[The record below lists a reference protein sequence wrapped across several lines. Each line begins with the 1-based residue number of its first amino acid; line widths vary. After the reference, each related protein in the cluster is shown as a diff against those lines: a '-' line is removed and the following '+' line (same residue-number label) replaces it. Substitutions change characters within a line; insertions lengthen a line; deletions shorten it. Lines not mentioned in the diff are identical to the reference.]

1 MDDQDWMNEFNL
13 PNIPYADDFV
23 ERSEIKIKLQALNI
37 EDFTFCQKKTVS
49 RVTFDPIIVKFY
61 YK

>member
-1 MDDQDWMNEFNL
+1 MDDQDWLLEFNL
-13 PNIPYADDFV
+13 PNIPYANDFV

-37 EDFTFCQKKTVS
+37 EEMTVVSKKRDS
-49 RVTFDPIIVKFY
+49 RVTFDPIVVHFY